1 MIDIRRGLRILA
13 PLIPML
19 PRRKCG
25 PRTVPFGAV
34 ATSNVQED
42 VVYGGLWDIIFYI
55 MEIERVGEVLS
66 ELGRRLRAARIER
79 NDTMD
84 VFAQRLGVSVGTVR
98 AMERGAPTV
107 QVGAWLNALWVLNQL
122 DTITH
127 VLEPKESLL
136 ERARAQEKRRRQRA
150 SRRSP

>member
-1 MIDIRRGLRILA
+1 
-13 PLIPML
+13 
-19 PRRKCG
+19 
-25 PRTVPFGAV
+25 
-34 ATSNVQED
+34 
-42 VVYGGLWDIIFYI
+42 
-55 MEIERVGEVLS
+55 MEIDRVRETLS

-79 NDTMD
+79 NDTME

-127 VLEPKESLL
+127 VLQPKESLL
-136 ERARAQEKRRRQRA
+136 ERMRAQEKRRRQRA
-150 SRRSP
+150 SRRPR